1 MLCLGHIEQVNIGV
15 GGRAVLGRGQLVPG
29 NFFSG
34 LRARAA
40 HRPRDRGQKMTGR
53 DSRRWPCSVTGS
65 GSGRSAATGVLGRS
79 LTVNGVTVTIVGVAA
94 RGFTGL
100 QPGEVTDVFLPLV
113 PLQPAFYSEPDMLAS
128 PRYWNWLVVGR
139 LKAGVD
145 PEHARQESEQLLRQ
159 ELMARPTSAHSGST
173 CRGSSS
179 RGSIT
184 ASIDCASHSANRFAY
199 SD

>member
-1 MLCLGHIEQVNIGV
+1 M
-15 GGRAVLGRGQLVPG
+15 LGRGQLVPG

-34 LRARAA
+34 LRLGLHIGRAIA
-40 HRPRDRGQKMTGR
+40 PDDDRTGQPPVAVLGYGFWER
-53 DSRRWPCSVTGS
+53 ALGGDS
-65 GSGRSAATGVLGRS
+65 GVLGRS

-113 PLQPAFYSEPDMLAS
+113 PLQPAFYSEPDMLSS

-139 LKAGVD
+139 LKPGVD

-159 ELMARPTSAHSGST
+159 ELMARPTSADSGST

-179 RGSIT
+179 RSSIT